1 MPDQFL
7 SITFARAATFG
18 LSSKSRDDVSYLKK
32 KMSANSQIE
41 APDLTQ
47 RPPRSPR
54 CRLGGYVILPRMLDK
69 GRATIMGKNGE
80 YKYNA
85 PFDQHVIN
93 FIGFD
98 PAALLEQLAAGKGDA
113 EILEWIQESGERPPG
128 PWEIEQWS
136 EHMLRRTPDSDEE
149 TLMFFFRRV
158 GSFSKAREDIKTWMD
173 LIDLDD
179 HVTFGGKA

>member
-1 MPDQFL
+1 MLFFCQLDHMDN
-7 SITFARAATFG
+7 SARI
-18 LSSKSRDDVSYLKK
+18 S
-32 KMSANSQIE
+32 

-54 CRLGGYVILPRMLDK
+54 CRLGGYVTLPRMLDK

-80 YKYNA
+80 FKYDA
-85 PFDQHVIN
+85 PFDQHIIN
-93 FIGFD
+93 FLGLD
-98 PAALLEQLAAGKGDA
+98 PAALLKQLAAGKGDA
-113 EILEWIQESGERPPG
+113 EILQWIGANGQHRPA

-136 EHMLRRTPDSDEE
+136 EYMLRRTPDSDEE
-149 TLMFFFRRV
+149 TLILFFRRV
-158 GSFSKAREDIKTWMD
+158 GSFSKTREDIKTWMD

>member
-1 MPDQFL
+1 MPEN
-7 SITFARAATFG
+7 
-18 LSSKSRDDVSYLKK
+18 LKI
-32 KMSANSQIE
+32 S

-69 GRATIMGKNGE
+69 GRATLMGKNGE
-80 YKYNA
+80 FNYDA
-85 PFDQHVIN
+85 SFDQHVIN
-93 FIGFD
+93 FLGLD
-98 PAALLEQLAAGKGDA
+98 PAALLEQLAAGKGDG
-113 EILEWIQESGERPPG
+113 EILEWIDEKIEHRPA

-136 EHMLRRTPDSDEE
+136 EYMIRRTPDSDEE
-149 TLMFFFRRV
+149 TLMFFFRRTR
-158 GSFSKAREDIKTWMD
+158 SFSKTREDIKTWMD